1 MLTFLQS
8 RKRSDSSLVRFVL
21 QVRAKKP
28 TQCFDVQF
36 FYFTPFLQVFSKNQF
51 GILMMTN

>member
-8 RKRSDSSLVRFVL
+8 RKRSDPSVVCFVL

-36 FYFTPFLQVFSKNQF
+36 FYFTPFLQVLSKNQF
-51 GILMMTN
+51 GILVMTD

>member
-8 RKRSDSSLVRFVL
+8 RKRSDPSVVCFVL

-36 FYFTPFLQVFSKNQF
+36 FYFTPFFASFVQKSIWHF
-51 GILMMTN
+51 GDD